1 MQSGNH
7 SLHSGPME
15 GAYKAP
21 VNEQAPQV
29 AQQRMRLP
37 PMYPPRYQQAR
48 DKREEASAQQPATD
62 DQALAAQAR
71 YVSDFANRTYG
82 GELGQESM
90 ILAHQE

>member
-48 DKREEASAQQPATD
+48 DKREEASARQPATD
-62 DQALAAQAR
+62 DQASAAQAS
-71 YVSDFANRTYG
+71 YVSEFANRTYG
-82 GELGQESM
+82 GEPGQDSM
-90 ILAHQE
+90 ILPR